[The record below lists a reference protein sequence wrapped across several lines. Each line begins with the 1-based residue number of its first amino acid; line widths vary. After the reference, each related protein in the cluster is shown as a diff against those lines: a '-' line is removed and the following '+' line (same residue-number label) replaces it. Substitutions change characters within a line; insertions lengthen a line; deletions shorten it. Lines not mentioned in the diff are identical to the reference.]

1 MRERRGDAMTAEI
14 IYPADRAA
22 WLAARRQDVT
32 ASVAGCLLGVHPYT
46 TAYGLWALK
55 SGLVADDD
63 TDNAVLRRGRL
74 LEPVVI
80 EMLREDRPDWTVEYR
95 RDNAYF
101 RDPEARIGATPDAFA
116 TRPDIYGRGIVQVK
130 TVADDKF
137 RREWIDAETGEIVLP
152 LWIAVQAIVEA
163 NLTGASWACVAVMVI
178 GRGIDLQIVD
188 VPLNTRVMNRLRREV
203 REFWRMVEAGEEP
216 PIDWNRDGGAIAEV
230 YRDSMPDRKDLTNV
244 DGLDLIVGRFGAARE
259 THRAAAQQIDE
270 LRPRILHALG
280 TAEAGFTTNW
290 NISARASVRTG
301 PNGEPVKSRA
311 LRITP
316 KENPDA
322 RF

>member
-1 MRERRGDAMTAEI
+1 MSVQI
-14 IYPADRAA
+14 IYPADRTA
-22 WLAARRQDVT
+22 WLDARKQDVT
-32 ASVAGCLLGVHPYT
+32 ASVAGALLGIHPYQT
-46 TAYGLWALK
+46 PYGLWAEK
-55 SGLVADDD
+55 SGRVASDDA
-63 TDNAVLRRGRL
+63 DNPVLRRGRL

-101 RDPEARIGATPDAFA
+101 RDADARIGATPDAFA
-116 TRPDIYGRGIVQVK
+116 TRPDIYGRGIVQIK

-137 RREWIDAETGEIVLP
+137 RREWIDAETGEVVLP
-152 LWIAVQAIVEA
+152 LWIAVQTIVEA
-163 NLTGASWACVAVMVI
+163 TLTGASWACVAAMVI
-178 GRGIDLQIVD
+178 GRGIDLQVVD

-203 REFWRMVEAGEEP
+203 REFWRMVEEGREP
-216 PIDWNRDGGAIAEV
+216 PIDWNRDGAAVADV
-230 YRDSMPDRKDLTNV
+230 YRDSMPDRKDLTAV
-244 DGLDLIVGRFGAARE
+244 DGLDLIVGRFAAARE
-259 THRAAAQQIDE
+259 TNRVTSQQIDE

-280 TAEAGFTTNW
+280 PAEAGFTTNW
-290 NISARASVRTG
+290 NITARTSVRAG
-301 PNGEPVKSRA
+301 PNGQPVKSRS

>member
-1 MRERRGDAMTAEI
+1 MSIQI
-14 IYPADRAA
+14 ILPANRAA
-22 WLAARRQDVT
+22 WLDARKQDVT
-32 ASVAGCLLGVHPYT
+32 ASVAGALLGVHPYQT
-46 TAYGLWALK
+46 PYGLWAEK
-55 SGLVADDD
+55 SGRVASDDA
-63 TDNAVLRRGRL
+63 DNPVLRRGRL

-95 RDNAYF
+95 RDNAYY
-101 RDPEARIGATPDAFA
+101 RHVEDRIGATPDAFA

-137 RREWIDAETGEIVLP
+137 RREWVDADTGEVVLP

-163 NLTGASWACVAVMVI
+163 TLTESTWACVAVMVI

-203 REFWRMVEAGEEP
+203 REFWRMVEEGREP
-216 PIDWNRDGGAIAEV
+216 PIDWNRDGAAVAEV
-230 YRDSMPDRKDLTNV
+230 YRDSMPDRKDLTEI
-244 DGLDLIVGRFGAARE
+244 DGFDLIVGHYADAKVS
-259 THRAAAQQIDE
+259 ANASKAVVDQ
-270 LRPRILHALG
+270 LRPQILHTLG
-280 TAEAGFTTNW
+280 AAEAGFTTNW
-290 NISARASVRTG
+290 NITARTSVRVG
-301 PNGEPVKSRA
+301 PNGQPVKSRS

>member
-1 MRERRGDAMTAEI
+1 MMSVEI

-22 WLAARRQDVT
+22 WLDARKQDVT
-32 ASVAGCLLGVHPYT
+32 ASVAGALLGIHPYQT
-46 TAYGLWALK
+46 PYGLWAEK
-55 SGLVADDD
+55 SGRVASDDA
-63 TDNAVLRRGRL
+63 DNPVLRRGRL

-101 RDPEARIGATPDAFA
+101 RNTEDRIGATPDAFA
-116 TRPDIYGRGIVQVK
+116 TRPDIFGNGVVQVK
-130 TVADDKF
+130 TVAEDKF
-137 RREWIDAETGEIVLP
+137 RREWIDADTGEVVLP

-163 NLTGASWACVAVMVI
+163 TLTGATWACVAVMVI

-216 PIDWNRDGGAIAEV
+216 SIDWNRDGAAVAEV
-230 YRDSMPDRKDLTNV
+230 YRDSVPDRKDLTAV
-244 DGLDLIVGRFGAARE
+244 DGLDLIVGRFAAARE
-259 THRAAAQQIDE
+259 TNRATSQQIDE

-280 TAEAGFTTNW
+280 PAEAGFTTNW
-290 NISARASVRTG
+290 NITARTSVRTG
-301 PNGEPVKSRA
+301 PSGQPVKSRS
-311 LRITP
+311 LRISP

>member
-1 MRERRGDAMTAEI
+1 MTVQI
-14 IYPADRAA
+14 ILPADRAA
-22 WLAARRQDVT
+22 WLDARKQDVT
-32 ASVAGCLLGVHPYT
+32 ASVAGALLGVHPYQT
-46 TAYGLWALK
+46 PYGLWAEK
-55 SGLVADDD
+55 SGRVASDDAD
-63 TDNAVLRRGRL
+63 SPVLRRGRL

-95 RDNAYF
+95 RDNAYY
-101 RDPEARIGATPDAFA
+101 RHVEDRIGATPDAFA
-116 TRPDIYGRGIVQVK
+116 IRPDIYGRGIVQVK

-137 RREWIDAETGEIVLP
+137 RREWIDADTGEVVLP

-163 NLTGASWACVAVMVI
+163 TLTESTWACVAIMVI

-203 REFWRMVEAGEEP
+203 HEFWRMVEEGREP
-216 PIDWNRDGGAIAEV
+216 PIDWNRDGASVAEV
-230 YRDSMPDRKDLTNV
+230 YRDSMPDRKDLTAA
-244 DGLDLIVGRFGAARE
+244 DGLDGMVSNFVSSKKIAGDHVKLID
-259 THRAAAQQIDE
+259 Q

-280 TAEAGFTTNW
+280 PAEAGFTANW
-290 NISARASVRTG
+290 NITARTSVRTG
-301 PNGEPVKSRA
+301 PNGQPVKSRS

>member
-1 MRERRGDAMTAEI
+1 MTAQI

-22 WLAARRQDVT
+22 WLDARKQDVT
-32 ASVAGCLLGVHPYT
+32 ASVAGALLGVHPYQT
-46 TAYGLWALK
+46 PFALWALK
-55 SGLVADDD
+55 SGRVEDDD
-63 TDNAVLRRGRL
+63 SDNPVLRRGRL

-116 TRPDIYGRGIVQVK
+116 TRPDIFGQGVVQVK

-137 RREWIDAETGEIVLP
+137 RREWVDAETGEVVLP

-163 NLTGASWACVAVMVI
+163 TLTGATWACAAVMVI
-178 GRGIDLQIVD
+178 GRGIDLQVVD
-188 VPLNTRVMNRLRREV
+188 VPLNTRVMARLRREV
-203 REFWRMVEAGEEP
+203 AEFWRMVDAGEEP
-216 PIDWNRDGGAIAEV
+216 PIDWNRDGAAVAEV
-230 YRDSMPDRKDLTNV
+230 YRDSMPDRKDLTSST
-244 DGLDLIVGRFGAARE
+244 DLDLVVGRFAAARE
-259 THRAAAQQIDE
+259 THKVVSQQIED

-280 TAEAGFTTNW
+280 AAEAGFTLNW
-290 NISARASVRTG
+290 NITARTSVRAG
-301 PNGEPVKSRA
+301 PNGQPVKSRS
-311 LRITP
+311 LRIAP
-316 KENPDA
+316 KENPNA

>member
-1 MRERRGDAMTAEI
+1 MTVQI
-14 IYPADRAA
+14 ILPADRAA
-22 WLAARRQDVT
+22 WLDARKQDVT
-32 ASVAGCLLGVHPYT
+32 ASVAGALLGIHPYQT
-46 TAYGLWALK
+46 PYGLWAEK
-55 SGLVADDD
+55 SGRVVSDDAD
-63 TDNAVLRRGRL
+63 NPVLRRGRL

-80 EMLREDRPDWTVEYR
+80 EMLREDRPDWSVEYR
-95 RDNAYF
+95 RDNAYY
-101 RDPEARIGATPDAFA
+101 RHVEDRIGATPDAFA

-137 RREWIDAETGEIVLP
+137 RREWIDADTGEVVLP

-163 NLTGASWACVAVMVI
+163 TLTDATWACVAVMVI

-188 VPLNTRVMNRLRREV
+188 VPLNTRVMHRLRREV
-203 REFWRMVEAGEEP
+203 AEFWRMVDAGEEP
-216 PIDWNRDGGAIAEV
+216 PIDWNRDGAAVAEV
-230 YRDSMPDRKDLTNV
+230 YRDSMPDRKDLTSV
-244 DGLDLIVGRFGAARE
+244 AGLDEISGRFVDARE
-259 THRAAAQQIDE
+259 AHNVSGKAIDM

-280 TAEAGFTTNW
+280 SAEAGFTTNW
-290 NISARASVRTG
+290 NITARTSVRTG
-301 PNGEPVKSRA
+301 PIGQPVKSRS

>member
-1 MRERRGDAMTAEI
+1 MTVKI

-22 WLAARRQDVT
+22 WLEARKQDVT
-32 ASVAGCLLGVHPYT
+32 ASVAGALLGIHPYET
-46 TAYGLWALK
+46 PYGLWAEK
-55 SGLVADDD
+55 SGRVASDDA
-63 TDNAVLRRGRL
+63 DNPVFRRGRL

-101 RDPEARIGATPDAFA
+101 RDPDARIGATPDAFA
-116 TRPDIYGRGIVQVK
+116 ERPDIYGTGVVQVK

-137 RREWIDAETGEIVLP
+137 RREWIDPETGDVVLP

-163 NLTGASWACVAVMVI
+163 SLTGSAWACVAVMII
-178 GRGIDLQIVD
+178 GRGIELEIID
-188 VPLNTRVMNRLRREV
+188 VPLNTRVMARLRREV
-203 REFWRMVEAGEEP
+203 REFWRMVDEGIEP
-216 PIDWNRDGGAIAEV
+216 NIDWNRDGPSVTQV
-230 YRDSMPDRKDLTNV
+230 YRDSMPDRKDLTAV
-244 DGLDLIVGRFGAARE
+244 DGFDLMVGRFAAARE
-259 THRAAAQQIDE
+259 THRVTSQQIDE

-280 TAEAGFTTNW
+280 PSEAGFTQNW
-290 NISARASVRTG
+290 NITARTSVRTG
-301 PNGEPVKSRA
+301 PNGQPVKSRS

>member
-1 MRERRGDAMTAEI
+1 MSVHVI
-14 IYPADRAA
+14 LPADRAA
-22 WLAARRQDVT
+22 WLDARKQDVT
-32 ASVAGCLLGVHPYT
+32 ASVAGVLLGIHPYQT
-46 TAYGLWALK
+46 PYGLWAEK
-55 SGLVADDD
+55 SGRVASDDA
-63 TDNAVLRRGRL
+63 DNPVLRRGRL

-95 RDNAYF
+95 RDNAYY
-101 RDPEARIGATPDAFA
+101 RHVEDRIGATPDAFA
-116 TRPDIYGRGIVQVK
+116 TRPDIYGRGIIQVK

-137 RREWIDAETGEIVLP
+137 RREWIDADTGEVVLP

-163 NLTGASWACVAVMVI
+163 TLTESTWACVAVMVI

-203 REFWRMVEAGEEP
+203 REFWRMVEEGREP
-216 PIDWNRDGGAIAEV
+216 PIDWNRDGAAVAEV
-230 YRDSMPDRKDLTNV
+230 YRDSMPDRKDLTAV
-244 DGLDLIVGRFGAARE
+244 AGLDEISGRFVDARE
-259 THRAAAQQIDE
+259 AYNVSGKAIET

-280 TAEAGFTTNW
+280 AAEAGFTTNW
-290 NISARASVRTG
+290 NITARTSVRTG
-301 PNGEPVKSRA
+301 PNGQPVKSRS
-311 LRITP
+311 LRVTP

>member
-1 MRERRGDAMTAEI
+1 MSVQI

-22 WLAARRQDVT
+22 WLDTRKQDVT
-32 ASVAGCLLGVHPYT
+32 ASVAGALLGIHPYQT
-46 TAYGLWALK
+46 PYGLWAEK
-55 SGLVADDD
+55 SGRVASDDA
-63 TDNAVLRRGRL
+63 DNPVLRRGRL

-101 RDPEARIGATPDAFA
+101 RNTEDRIGATPDAFA
-116 TRPDIYGRGIVQVK
+116 TRPDIFGNGVIQVK
-130 TVADDKF
+130 TVAEDKF
-137 RREWIDAETGEIVLP
+137 RREWIDPETGEVVLP

-163 NLTGASWACVAVMVI
+163 TLTGSTWACVAVMVI

-203 REFWRMVEAGEEP
+203 REFWRMVDAGEEP
-216 PIDWNRDGGAIAEV
+216 AIDWNRDGAAVAEV
-230 YRDSMPDRKDLTNV
+230 YRDSMPDRKDLSAV
-244 DGLDLIVGRFGAARE
+244 AGLDELCGIYRDDAE
-259 THRAAAQQIDE
+259 TMRVTRLRGE
-270 LRPRILHALG
+270 RNRPRILHALG
-280 TAEAGFTTNW
+280 SAEAGFTANW
-290 NISARASVRTG
+290 NIAARTSVRTG
-301 PNGEPVKSRA
+301 PNGQPVKSRS
-311 LRITP
+311 LRISP

>member
-1 MRERRGDAMTAEI
+1 MSVQVI
-14 IYPADRAA
+14 LPADRAA
-22 WLAARRQDVT
+22 WLDARKQDVT
-32 ASVAGCLLGVHPYT
+32 ASVAGALLGIHPYQT
-46 TAYGLWALK
+46 PYGLWAEK
-55 SGLVADDD
+55 SGRVASDD
-63 TDNAVLRRGRL
+63 TDNPVLRRGRL

-95 RDNAYF
+95 RDNAYY
-101 RDPEARIGATPDAFA
+101 RHVEHRIGATPDAFA

-137 RREWIDAETGEIVLP
+137 RREWIDADTGEVVLP

-163 NLTGASWACVAVMVI
+163 TLTESTWACVAVMVI

-203 REFWRMVEAGEEP
+203 REFWRMVEECREP
-216 PIDWNRDGGAIAEV
+216 SIDWNRDGASIVDV
-230 YRDSMPDRKDLTNV
+230 YRDSMPDRKDLTQV
-244 DGLDLIVGRFGAARE
+244 IGLDGTVCAFWDARQDYSHASKIME
-259 THRAAAQQIDE
+259 AT
-270 LRPRILHALG
+270 RPRILHALG
-280 TAEAGFTTNW
+280 AAEAGFTKNW
-290 NISARASVRTG
+290 NITARTSVRTG
-301 PNGEPVKSRA
+301 PNGQPVKSRS
-311 LRITP
+311 LRISP